1 MPVHLQPKLLK
12 VLQDGMVNRV
22 GGINPKKVNIRVIA
36 ATNQP
41 LEEMMEAKQFR
52 SDLYYRLNVIPIHLP
67 ALRERKEDIESLVP
81 ILIDRL
87 QNRTGKFIQT
97 CSEGYL
103 KSLQQYHWPGN
114 IRELENVIEYSMNME
129 RSHQL
134 TESSLPDFLHPSLVQ
149 APKKLLEQNDLKTME
164 KDGIIQA
171 FNRYGFDF
179 EGKKLVA
186 EQLGISVRTLYRKME
201 KFNISFPVR

>member
-1 MPVHLQPKLLK
+1 
-12 VLQDGMVNRV
+12 
-22 GGINPKKVNIRVIA
+22 
-36 ATNQP
+36 
-41 LEEMMEAKQFR
+41 MEAKQFR

-67 ALRERKEDIESLVP
+67 ALRERKEDIDTLVP

-97 CSEGYL
+97 CSDEYL
-103 KSLQQYHWPGN
+103 KRLQQYHWPGN

-129 RSHQL
+129 RGHQL
-134 TESSLPDFLHPSLVQ
+134 TESSLPDYLNPTLLQ
-149 APKKLLEQNDLKTME
+149 PPKKLKEKNDLKDME
-164 KDGIIQA
+164 KDGIILA
-171 FNRYGFDF
+171 LNRYGFDF

-201 KFNISFPVR
+201 KYNISVPVR